1 MITYIEFLSKQLQEI
16 VETYINVQKYS
27 SCKFSVNSSGY
38 ENKKNLFETKVK
50 IKSKRRNSR
59 IDSQLPRTVY
69 YLHLVHAFKIHQY
82 DCGQYRIQ
90 CYLLRPLDT
99 DYLYPDDPNHD
110 TSTTQIMQTALY
122 H

>member
-50 IKSKRRNSR
+50 I
-59 IDSQLPRTVY
+59 
-69 YLHLVHAFKIHQY
+69 
-82 DCGQYRIQ
+82 
-90 CYLLRPLDT
+90 
-99 DYLYPDDPNHD
+99 
-110 TSTTQIMQTALY
+110 
-122 H
+122 

>member
-50 IKSKRRNSR
+50 NLKGEILGLIVNC
-59 IDSQLPRTVY
+59 
-69 YLHLVHAFKIHQY
+69 H
-82 DCGQYRIQ
+82 GQYITGT
-90 CYLLRPLDT
+90 Y
-99 DYLYPDDPNHD
+99 
-110 TSTTQIMQTALY
+110 I
-122 H
+122 